1 MTNFNLTYLQIMK
14 KFIITALTIVFL
26 ASCSSDPNDEN
37 IITNANKISKDLVAF
52 KNQDDF
58 EKTIKS
64 FSEFKKKED
73 FQGWINNRGHKS
85 LLNNIN
91 DSNLDQIEMLPLLY
105 QAVLNENLEFKIG
118 ENIVNFKDGIFYE
131 TNPLENSNAKII
143 GTSKVELLSVDEK
156 LQNRDMNMSDTYKEY
171 KQFKR
176 ISYSEDCGNAS
187 NNALNFRLVHELKA
201 RKSSVG
207 SLGTSELSMN
217 FRMSYDAG
225 NGWADANS
233 TKRLLSYNL
242 SGYIW
247 GIGGGFPSGG
257 SSSSFSISDNY
268 SCTNPA
274 SGNIR
279 EVLQLM
285 DYVSGFGTTPKW
297 SININGSVTHSV
309 NGDDYSNEWNHS
321 INW

>member
-1 MTNFNLTYLQIMK
+1 MK
-14 KFIITALTIVFL
+14 KIIISVLTIFFL
-26 ASCSSDPNDEN
+26 TSCSNEANDEN
-37 IITNANKISKDLVAF
+37 IITDVHKTF
-52 KNQDDF
+52 KNLVVFKDQNEF
-58 EKTIKS
+58 EKTIKN
-64 FSEFKKKED
+64 FSTFKNNED
-73 FQGWINNRGHKS
+73 FQVWIKNRGHKS

-91 DSNLDQIEMLPLLY
+91 DSNQDQVEMLPLVY
-105 QAVLNENLEFKIG
+105 QAILNENLEFKIG
-118 ENIVNFKDGIFYE
+118 KNIVNFKDGIFYE
-131 TNPLENSNAKII
+131 TNPLENSSVKII
-143 GTSKVELLSVDEK
+143 GTSNVELLHVDKK

-187 NNALNFRLVHELKA
+187 NKALNFRLVHELKA

-225 NGWADANS
+225 NGWSDANS

-247 GIGGGFPSGG
+247 GIGGGFSNGG
-257 SSSSFSISDNY
+257 NSSSFSISDNY
-268 SCTNPA
+268 SCMNPA

-285 DYVSGFGTTPKW
+285 NYVSGLGTTPKW
-297 SININGSVTHSV
+297 SININGSVIHSV
-309 NGDDYSNEWNHS
+309 NGDVYSNEWYHS